1 MEKTCGSLLSEL
13 QKIWDE
19 VGEPECEKDKMLLEL
34 ERECLEAYRRKVDQ
48 ANECRARLQKAVA
61 DSEAEVA
68 YICSAMGAR
77 PLHMRQNAGSLKEEL
92 EAIVPLLEDMRKRKI
107 ERRNQFV
114 EVTDQIKHISKEICV
129 STEDSLCMVVINES
143 DLSLKR
149 LEELHTHLLALQ
161 KDKSDRLKQVLD
173 HLNSL
178 NSLCVVLGMDFEETI
193 KEIHPSLDDSEGTKN
208 LSMKTMEKLST
219 GIQRLQEVKIQRL
232 QKLQD
237 LATTMVELWSL
248 MDTPVEE
255 QLVFQNV
262 TKNIAV
268 PADEITEPNALT
280 LDFINYAE
288 SEVSRLQQLKSSKI
302 KEVILRKRLDL
313 EELCRKAH
321 TLAEAQGAVDYSVE
335 AIESGI
341 VDPLYVLEH
350 IELQIANVKEE
361 AFGRKDILDKVEK
374 WLAACEEE
382 CWLEEYNRDDNRYN
396 AGRGTHIVLKR
407 AEKARAVV
415 NKISAMVE
423 ALTSKATEWEKER
436 GVEFSYDGVSLL
448 SMLEK
453 YTILKQEKELER
465 QRQRDQK
472 RLQGQLLAEQEVLFG
487 SKPSPTKSGKKVSRI
502 STGNTSSRRLLLRG
516 VMLQTSIAERT
527 TPPAPSMLKKSNS
540 VKHHSTQNH
549 HKSGSSADLS
559 SEKTPFGKN
568 GGMHSP
574 FSSAGIRSNGRRTG
588 LGFLNGKK
596 TQEICGIQSKKH
608 TYYASEAHDT
618 VRKPLSP
625 VNSSFISK
633 SNASNIQDPNTPQN
647 EASQKTLPIY
657 KTPVASPAKVIASI
671 EEDEVKTPRT
681 MPISPPTTP
690 PTTVSVAMH
699 TVTTPATPCVPCYG
713 EEVEYS
719 FEERRAGFI
728 LPKSYLRSFLQL

>member
-1 MEKTCGSLLSEL
+1 MEPTCGSLQSEL

-19 VGEPECEKDKMLLEL
+19 IGEPECEKDKMLLEL
-34 ERECLEAYRRKVDQ
+34 ERECLEAYKRKVDQ
-48 ANECRARLQKAVA
+48 ANQCRARLRKAVA
-61 DSEAEVA
+61 DSEAEIA
-68 YICSAMGAR
+68 NICSAMGER
-77 PLHMRQNAGSLKEEL
+77 PLHTRQSAGSLKEEL

-114 EVTDQIKHISKEICV
+114 EVTDQIKNISHEIRI
-129 STEDSLCMVVINES
+129 STEDSLCMVVLNES

-149 LEELHTHLLALQ
+149 LEELRTHLLALQ
-161 KDKSDRLKQVLD
+161 KEKSDRLKQVLD
-173 HLNSL
+173 YLNSL
-178 NSLCVVLGMDFEETI
+178 NSLCVVLGMDFKETI
-193 KEIHPSLDDSEGTKN
+193 KEIHPSLDDSKGTKN
-208 LSMKTMEKLST
+208 VSIKTMERLST
-219 GIQRLQEVKIQRL
+219 SIQRLREVKIKRL
-232 QKLQD
+232 QKLQE
-237 LATTMVELWSL
+237 LAAAMVELWSL

-255 QLVFQNV
+255 QLMFQNV

-268 PADEITEPNALT
+268 PDDEITEPNALT
-280 LDFINYAE
+280 LEFISYAE
-288 SEVSRLQQLKSSKI
+288 SEVSRLQRLKSSKI

-321 TLAEAQGAVDYSVE
+321 MVAEAQGAEDYSVE

-341 VDPLYVLEH
+341 VDPFYVLER
-350 IELQIANVKEE
+350 IEQQIAIVKEE
-361 AFGRKDILDKVEK
+361 AFSRKDILDKVEK

-407 AEKARAVV
+407 AEKARAAV

-453 YTILKQEKELER
+453 YTILKQEKEHER

-502 STGNTSSRRLLLRG
+502 SAGNASSRKLSLGG
-516 VMLQTSIAERT
+516 VTLQTSIAERRA
-527 TPPAPSMLKKSNS
+527 PPSSMLKKSNS
-540 VKHHSTQNH
+540 GRHRSTQNH
-549 HKSGSSADLS
+549 HQSGSSADPS
-559 SEKTPFGKN
+559 S
-568 GGMHSP
+568 
-574 FSSAGIRSNGRRTG
+574 
-588 LGFLNGKK
+588 GKK
-596 TQEICGIQSKKH
+596 NQEICGIQSMQH
-608 TYYASEAHDT
+608 TCNASKGHDT

-625 VNSSFISK
+625 VNSTFMSK
-633 SNASNIQDPNTPQN
+633 SDTANIQDQNTPKN
-647 EASQKTLPIY
+647 SASQTTLAAN
-657 KTPVASPAKVIASI
+657 KTPVASPAKAISAV
-671 EEDEVKTPRT
+671 DDDDKNKTPRT
-681 MPISPPTTP
+681 MPIPPPITP
-690 PTTVSVAMH
+690 PTTVTVSMQ
-699 TVTTPATPCVPCYG
+699 TVTTPVTPCVPCSG
-713 EEVEYS
+713 EDIEYS
-719 FEERRAGFI
+719 FEEKRAGFI

>member
-68 YICSAMGAR
+68 YICSAMGER
-77 PLHMRQNAGSLKEEL
+77 PLPMRQNSGSLKEEL

-114 EVTDQIKHISKEICV
+114 EVTDQIRNISKEICV
-129 STEDSLCMVVINES
+129 STEDSLCMVVLNES

-161 KDKSDRLKQVLD
+161 KEKSDRLKQVQD

-193 KEIHPSLDDSEGTKN
+193 KEIHPSLDDSKGTKK
-208 LSMKTMEKLST
+208 LSTKTMEKLST
-219 GIQRLQEVKIQRL
+219 GIQRLREVKIQRL

-321 TLAEAQGAVDYSVE
+321 MVAEAQGAVDYSVE

-341 VDPLYVLEH
+341 VDTLYVLEH

-396 AGRGTHIVLKR
+396 TGKGTHIVLKR

-502 STGNTSSRRLLLRG
+502 STGNTRSRRLSLGG
-516 VMLQTSIAERT
+516 VMLQTSIAEKT
-527 TPPAPSMLKKSNS
+527 APPAPSMLKKSNS

-549 HKSGSSADLS
+549 HKSGSSADPS
-559 SEKTPFGKN
+559 S
-568 GGMHSP
+568 
-574 FSSAGIRSNGRRTG
+574 
-588 LGFLNGKK
+588 GKK

-608 TYYASEAHDT
+608 TYNGSKAHDT

-633 SNASNIQDPNTPQN
+633 SNASNIQDPNTLQN
-647 EASQKTLPIY
+647 EASQKTLPTY

-681 MPISPPTTP
+681 MPIPPPTTP